1 MCGICGFTQA
11 ELADV
16 RTLKE
21 MCDVMAHRGPDGEGQ
36 FIRDGVA
43 LGHRRLALVDLPG
56 GTQPF
61 IREKNGTFALVFN
74 GEIYNH
80 AAVRAKLMQMGWT
93 FRTRSDTETL
103 LVAYM
108 QWGEECLHRLRG
120 MFAFAVW
127 DERRGQLFCARDPFG
142 IKPLYYTVQ
151 GTRFIFASEIKAI
164 LRHPAYRRQLN
175 QEALEQYLCFQF
187 SALPETFFKGIFKLP
202 AAHWLRVDRQGTM
215 HMQRYW
221 SPEFA
226 PDAHLESEEAAARV
240 DAAVRESVR
249 LHGAADVSVGSL
261 LSGGVD
267 SSYLA
272 SCLCESDAS
281 TQTFTVGFAEYEG
294 ESDEIAQAGRAATGL
309 RAANEARVVSQDEYW
324 ANIGRVLWHMDEPT
338 GDPAAMALFFAD
350 ELAATRVKAVLSGE
364 GADELFGG
372 YHIYQAAL
380 AARRLRAVP
389 RSLLRRCARAAAI
402 RGMRGANFLDRAA
415 QGPAGWYYTNA
426 HQVAFRPTERDA
438 LLVRPGG
445 GTLPQQVAAPLYE
458 HAAHLPATMQM
469 QYVDLHLW
477 LVEDIL
483 QKTDRMSMAHSLEA
497 RVPYLDTEVFQAARV
512 LPERLR
518 VTRQQ
523 TKVAFRRAAA
533 SALPLHTAARTK
545 LGFPVPLRQ
554 WLAADGR
561 QAQLRV
567 LFDSPVARELFDT
580 TMLRRLLDEHRAGC
594 DHTRRIWMV
603 YAFLVWH
610 RIYFD

>member
-61 IREKNGTFALVFN
+61 IRQKNGTFAIVFN

-80 AAVRAKLMQMGWT
+80 ADLRAQLVRLGWT

-108 QWGEECLHRLRG
+108 QWGQDCLHRLRG
-120 MFAFAVW
+120 MFAFAIW
-127 DERRGQLFCARDPFG
+127 DERRATLFCARDPFG
-142 IKPLYYTVQ
+142 IKPLYYTRQ

-175 QEALEQYLCFQF
+175 EEALEQYLCFQF

-202 AAHWLRVDRQGTM
+202 PAHWLRVDRQGAM
-215 HMQRYW
+215 EMQRYW
-221 SPEFA
+221 RPEFV
-226 PDAHLESEEAAARV
+226 PDAHLGGEEAAARV
-240 DAAVRESVR
+240 DAAVRASVR
-249 LHGAADVSVGSL
+249 LHGAADVPVGSL

-267 SSYLA
+267 SSYLT
-272 SCLCESDAS
+272 SCLREDDAKAR
-281 TQTFTVGFAEYEG
+281 TFTVGFAECEA
-294 ESDEIAQAGRAATGL
+294 ERNEIAQAGSAAVDL
-309 RAANEARVVSQDEYW
+309 QVANAARIVSQEEYW
-324 ANIGRVLWHMDEPT
+324 GSMGRVLWHMDEPT

-350 ELAATRVKAVLSGE
+350 ELAATQVKAVLSGE

-372 YHIYQAAL
+372 YRIYQAAL
-380 AARRLRAVP
+380 AAKRLRTVP
-389 RSLLRRCARAAAI
+389 RALLRRMANAAAR
-402 RGMRGANFLDRAA
+402 RGMRGANFLRRAA

-426 HQVAFRPTERDA
+426 HQVAFCPHERDA
-438 LLVRPGG
+438 LLARPS
-445 GTLPQQVAAPLYE
+445 GTSLPQQLAAPLYE
-458 HAAHLPATMQM
+458 HTAHLPHTMQM

-497 RVPYLDTEVFQAARV
+497 RVPYLDTEVFQVARM
-512 LPERLR
+512 LPEHLR
-518 VTRQQ
+518 VTHQQ
-523 TKVAFRRAAA
+523 TKVTLRRAAA
-533 SALPLHTAARTK
+533 SALPVQTAGRAK
-545 LGFPVPLRQ
+545 LGFPVPLRR
-554 WLAADGR
+554 WLATDAR

-567 LFDSPVARELFDT
+567 LFDSPTARHFFDAAA
-580 TMLRRLLDEHRAGC
+580 LRQLLDEHRGGQ
-594 DHTRRIWMV
+594 DRTRRIWMV
-603 YAFLVWH
+603 CAFLVWH